1 MNIKDDFILSEL
13 RDGYLVGGAVRDF
26 LLGKTSYDR
35 DIAIKNAGKFARKLA
50 EKFDA
55 TFITLDEEF
64 EIYRLVLPD
73 KLNYLD
79 ISEIQGE
86 NIEDDLKRRDF
97 TINAIAYN
105 LKNDSFVDVTGGLE
119 DLKNGVLRHIK
130 DENFEEDPLRILR
143 AFRFAA
149 VTGFTMTPAPMSWS
163 FTTSLPLPRAAPC
176 LPTFS
181 VPWPGRSSFP

>member
-64 EIYRLVLPD
+64 EIYRALIR
-73 KLNYLD
+73 LD
-79 ISEIQGE
+79 RSDTMRGTDRPLSLSSAVSCANAGAADIISP
-86 NIEDDLKRRDF
+86 NK
-97 TINAIAYN
+97 TA
-105 LKNDSFVDVTGGLE
+105 KT
-119 DLKNGVLRHIK
+119 
-130 DENFEEDPLRILR
+130 
-143 AFRFAA
+143 AFIF
-149 VTGFTMTPAPMSWS
+149 
-163 FTTSLPLPRAAPC
+163 
-176 LPTFS
+176 
-181 VPWPGRSSFP
+181 FPFN

>member
-1 MNIKDDFILSEL
+1 MNIKDDFIISEL

-119 DLKNGVLRHIK
+119 DLKKGVLRHIK
-130 DENFEEDPLRILR
+130 DENFEEDP
-143 AFRFAA
+143 
-149 VTGFTMTPAPMSWS
+149 
-163 FTTSLPLPRAAPC
+163 
-176 LPTFS
+176 
-181 VPWPGRSSFP
+181 